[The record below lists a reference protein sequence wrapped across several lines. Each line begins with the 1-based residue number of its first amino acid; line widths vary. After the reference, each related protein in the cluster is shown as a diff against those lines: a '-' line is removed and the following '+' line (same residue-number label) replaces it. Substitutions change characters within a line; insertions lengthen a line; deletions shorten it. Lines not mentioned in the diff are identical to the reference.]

1 MIKKVN
7 GNASN
12 YKKKRMPICE
22 KFCLLII
29 ITCFCDI

>member
-12 YKKKRMPICE
+12 YKKKTNAHLC
-22 KFCLLII
+22 KLLFINHNYL
-29 ITCFCDI
+29 FL